1 MKKQFIEYLQN
12 SLTEKQNILSTN
24 TLSEEDKNLLE
35 NQVANLEQLIQKLDE
50 AEEEIT
56 NEQMEDIKNQIN
68 TLNDKLTALNE
79 KINLNKNNED
89 NKENKMEDTLK
100 NYLESKNAVHAFA
113 EAIRNSKS
121 AEEFKNNWMEALKNA
136 AEMEESITIEQGSEE
151 AYLPSVV
158 KGMLSDIWDKNA
170 DWLKDLN
177 YTGAKRFF
185 CRYNTSEQDAET
197 SRAKGY
203 KKGDKKAQQTIAL
216 SSKLLEGQFIYKIA
230 TISLQTRFEDD
241 GALISYVVKEL
252 ADQILYE
259 IKRAILVGDG
269 RANDSDYKI
278 NKIEA
283 IAKTTSDAW
292 TNVMTVGD
300 AGTTFLVDDMRTM
313 VDSIHNPNNKPIYVF
328 MSKADLRTLSR
339 VSASETSTPVYVG
352 TEVVAEQLGCDRIIT
367 TDLLGS
373 DFKAVA
379 MIPDEYYM
387 VGATNLLSPIL
398 YTWHEGWTNTDC
410 YRQET
415 VAGGGINGLQSTA
428 VLKAGN

>member
-24 TLSEEDKNLLE
+24 TLSEEDKTLLE
-35 NQVANLEQLIQKLDE
+35 NQVANLEGLIQKLEE

-100 NYLESKNAVHAFA
+100 NYLESKNSVHAFA

-121 AEEFKNNWMEALKNA
+121 ADEFKNNWMATLKNA
-136 AEMEESITIEQGSEE
+136 AEMEESITIEEGSEE

-158 KGMLSDIWDKNA
+158 KGMLSDIWDRNA

-203 KKGDKKAQQTIAL
+203 KKGDKKAQQTIEL
-216 SSKLLEGQFIYKIA
+216 SSKLLESQFIYKIA

-278 NKIEA
+278 NSLEA
-283 IAKTTSDAW
+283 VAKTTTDAW
-292 TNVMTVGD
+292 TTVMTEGD
-300 AGTTFLVDDMRTM
+300 AGTSFLVDDMRAM
-313 VDSIHNPNNKPIYVF
+313 VDSVNNPNNKPIYVF

-352 TEVVAEQLGCDRIIT
+352 KEVVAEQLGCDRIIT
-367 TDLLGS
+367 TDLLGD

-387 VGATNLLSPIL
+387 VGATNLLTPIL

-415 VAGGGINGLQSTA
+415 VAGGGINGLKSTA
-428 VLKAGN
+428 VLKAE